1 MIKYVDD
8 KGKTKEGFGVNAG
21 ISAKTAVAEGSV
33 GGGITIFG
41 IRLGGRVMGSA
52 ASAGFSAKVT
62 ATSRRFAFGLSGA
75 LGLGAGFEVS
85 IDWSG
90 LKEKLSNWRKRRK
103 QNAKLKDLKAG
114 VKTGKSIEIEHKK
127 EIIL

>member
-1 MIKYVDD
+1 
-8 KGKTKEGFGVNAG
+8 
-21 ISAKTAVAEGSV
+21 
-33 GGGITIFG
+33 
-41 IRLGGRVMGSA
+41 MGSA